1 MEGHTLITP
10 RSRSVWKEIIE
21 STGSQRVCEIGFN
34 FGHSTR
40 ILLELG
46 CDVHSI
52 DINPECHP
60 RMVELGAEFPKFS
73 YEIGVS
79 TGLMKRCDLLFI
91 DGDHSIEGIQKDL
104 FVVERLRPRIV
115 VIDDW
120 GGEWF
125 RHIPFLVHQALKQ
138 REGLSEYVVRS
149 LHKYDASDG
158 ENKMA
163 LLERRC

>member
-60 RMVELGAEFPKFS
+60 RMVALGAEFPKFS

-79 TGLMKRCDLLFI
+79 TGLMKQCDLLFI
-91 DGDHSIEGIQKDL
+91 DGDHSILGIQKDM
-104 FVVERLRPRIV
+104 FVAGRLKPKAIV
-115 VIDDW
+115 VDDW

-125 RHIPFLVHQALKQ
+125 VHIPVIVKNAITTMNRLKDYAIT
-138 REGLSEYVVRS
+138 GVYT
-149 LHKYDASDG
+149 YDASDG
-158 ENKMA
+158 DNKMG
-163 LLERRC
+163 LLERK